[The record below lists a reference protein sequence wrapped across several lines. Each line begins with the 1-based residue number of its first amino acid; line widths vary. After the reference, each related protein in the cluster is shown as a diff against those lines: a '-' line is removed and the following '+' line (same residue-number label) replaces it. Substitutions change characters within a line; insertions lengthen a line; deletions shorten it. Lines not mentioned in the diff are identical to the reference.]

1 MLEKVSIHSAGLAI
15 AVMMVFHIH
24 NISYPLTDSI
34 ATLPQN
40 HFFWGGGKV
49 DSVSCKC
56 LIPTYR
62 IKMQGLQAKGT
73 ISSSHSI
80 KPRSMSYV
88 GNYNHLPTHPVLAK
102 QLKWGFR
109 MQNLPISASKIVA
122 KYFSAIIA
130 THLSIIV
137 AKYLSTSSSSLG
149 NVPYG
154 GPTKSCER

>member
-1 MLEKVSIHSAGLAI
+1 
-15 AVMMVFHIH
+15 
-24 NISYPLTDSI
+24 
-34 ATLPQN
+34 
-40 HFFWGGGKV
+40 
-49 DSVSCKC
+49 
-56 LIPTYR
+56 
-62 IKMQGLQAKGT
+62 
-73 ISSSHSI
+73 
-80 KPRSMSYV
+80 MSYV

-154 GPTKSCER
+154 GPTNSCER

>member
-1 MLEKVSIHSAGLAI
+1 MS
-15 AVMMVFHIH
+15 F
-24 NISYPLTDSI
+24 
-34 ATLPQN
+34 
-40 HFFWGGGKV
+40 V
-49 DSVSCKC
+49 D
-56 LIPTYR
+56 
-62 IKMQGLQAKGT
+62 
-73 ISSSHSI
+73 
-80 KPRSMSYV
+80 
-88 GNYNHLPTHPVLAK
+88 NYNHLPTHPVLAK

-137 AKYLSTSSSSLG
+137 AKYLSTSSSFLG